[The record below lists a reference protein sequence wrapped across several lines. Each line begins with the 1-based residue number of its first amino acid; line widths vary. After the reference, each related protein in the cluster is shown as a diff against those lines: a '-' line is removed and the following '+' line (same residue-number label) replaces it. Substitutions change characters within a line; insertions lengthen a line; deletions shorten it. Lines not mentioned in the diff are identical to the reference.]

1 MMGSISLDILII
13 SLVFAIILACTI
25 ALIFTLEY
33 VKKNRFQREKELR
46 REYSKYDSQRAYYE
60 DKIFEL
66 QTELS
71 LNERR
76 WQDANNLVISG
87 QVGNAVEQGK
97 IEFILDIPLFKGL
110 GINLEDLEPDKKLV
124 FVLTPFI
131 DVESNTYAAIQDV
144 CNTVGLSCK
153 RGDEVYRNND
163 ILSHILREII
173 RSRVVIVNING
184 RNPNVF
190 YELGICHAIGKNV
203 IIISSLKDEIPFDVM
218 SKSIVLYKD
227 IESLKNKL
235 KDELLKMFI
244 DGHLD

>member
-1 MMGSISLDILII
+1 MYNSFNFYIRI
-13 SLVFAIILACTI
+13 C
-25 ALIFTLEY
+25 
-33 VKKNRFQREKELR
+33 KKNKFQREKELR
-46 REYSKYDSQRAYYE
+46 REYSKLDSQRAYYE
-60 DKIFEL
+60 EKIYEL
-66 QTELS
+66 QEQLS

-76 WQDANNLVISG
+76 WQDANNLIISG
-87 QVGNAVEQGK
+87 QAGNAVEQEK
-97 IEFILDIPLFKGL
+97 REFVLDVPLFKGL
-110 GINLEDLEPDKKLV
+110 GIDKPDLEIDKKLV

-131 DVESNTYAAIQDV
+131 DIEKNTYAAIQDV

-173 RSRVVIVNING
+173 HSRVVIVNING

-190 YELGICHAIGKNV
+190 YELGICHAIGKPV

-218 SKSIVLYKD
+218 SKSIVIYKD

-244 DGHLD
+244 DGPLD